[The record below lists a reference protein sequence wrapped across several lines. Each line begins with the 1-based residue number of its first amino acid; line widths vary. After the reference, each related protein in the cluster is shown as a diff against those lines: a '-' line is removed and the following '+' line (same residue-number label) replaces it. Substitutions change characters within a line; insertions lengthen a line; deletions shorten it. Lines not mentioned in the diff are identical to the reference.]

1 MEEKELRAVVIATLK
16 TIAPEVEE
24 GDLRP
29 DRPLRNQVD
38 LDSMDWLNFLI
49 GLHEKLKVDIPEADY
64 AKLVTL
70 GDVLD
75 YLQKKLNKKGG
86 FRRPS
91 FFLALDQAIARR
103 RLMRSSVAG
112 WVLNRPRRPP
122 PESGFMIIICAV
134 SGCASAVCMGM
145 PRA

>member
-1 MEEKELRAVVIATLK
+1 MEEKELRAVVVATLK

-49 GLHEKLKVDIPEADY
+49 GLHEKLKVEIPEADY

-75 YLQKKLNKKGG
+75 YLKAKLK
-86 FRRPS
+86 
-91 FFLALDQAIARR
+91 
-103 RLMRSSVAG
+103 
-112 WVLNRPRRPP
+112 
-122 PESGFMIIICAV
+122 
-134 SGCASAVCMGM
+134 
-145 PRA
+145 

>member
-1 MEEKELRAVVIATLK
+1 MKEEELRAVVIATLK

-38 LDSMDWLNFLI
+38 VDSMDWLNFLI

-64 AKLVTL
+64 ARLVTL

-75 YLQKKLNKKGG
+75 YLKVKLK
-86 FRRPS
+86 
-91 FFLALDQAIARR
+91 
-103 RLMRSSVAG
+103 
-112 WVLNRPRRPP
+112 
-122 PESGFMIIICAV
+122 
-134 SGCASAVCMGM
+134 
-145 PRA
+145 

>member
-1 MEEKELRAVVIATLK
+1 MEEQELRAVVIATLK

-75 YLQKKLNKKGG
+75 YLGGKLAK
-86 FRRPS
+86 
-91 FFLALDQAIARR
+91 
-103 RLMRSSVAG
+103 
-112 WVLNRPRRPP
+112 
-122 PESGFMIIICAV
+122 
-134 SGCASAVCMGM
+134 
-145 PRA
+145 